1 MKDSHTR
8 TPRSLG
14 DCYFKGSA
22 DPIERP
28 TRKPI
33 DPDTVVFWACVA
45 AAIFVVGILVKGL

>member
-28 TRKPI
+28 ARKPI
-33 DPDTVVFWACVA
+33 DPDKIVFWACVA
-45 AAIFVVGILVKGL
+45 AAIFVVGLLVRGQ